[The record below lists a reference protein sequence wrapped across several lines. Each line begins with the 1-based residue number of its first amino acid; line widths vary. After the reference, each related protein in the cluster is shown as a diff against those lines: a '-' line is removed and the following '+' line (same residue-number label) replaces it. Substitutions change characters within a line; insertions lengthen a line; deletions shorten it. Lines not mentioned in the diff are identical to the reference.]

1 MSDRRLVWATLAEL
15 LSQVERSSTSTTG
28 ANGKN
33 GAQLEKLEQEIRKLG
48 KTQYKANM
56 LTESQADRLQAALQS
71 LQKQQSREEQ
81 AIEALI
87 ETEVAE
93 ASQAWLSALLPTL
106 DGLDAAIANGQQY
119 LAQRDK
125 VAQSGKLKPEQVYL
139 VSPADRAKLAN
150 WLEGLR
156 MVRERLL
163 SMLAAEGV
171 TPIPTVGHPF
181 DPYQHVAV
189 EKITADDGAP
199 GIIAAEERRG
209 YRTPAGVLR
218 YAEVVVYG
226 QKTKSL
232 EQEKNKQTV

>member
-1 MSDRRLVWATLAEL
+1 MSDRRLVWATLADL
-15 LSQVERSSTSTTG
+15 LSQVEQKSSAPTTG

-56 LTESQADRLQAALQS
+56 LTESQADRLQSALQS
-71 LQKQQSREEQ
+71 LREQRSREEQ
-81 AIEALI
+81 ALEALI

-93 ASQAWLSALLPTL
+93 AKQAWLSALLPTL
-106 DGLDAAIANGQQY
+106 DGLDAAIANGKQY

-125 VAQSGKLKPEQVYL
+125 VAQSGRLKPEQTYL

-150 WLEGLR
+150 WLDGLR

-163 SMLAAEGV
+163 SMLEAEGV
-171 TPIPTVGHPF
+171 TPIPTVGHKF

-199 GIIAAEERRG
+199 GVIAAEERRG

-218 YAEVVVYG
+218 YAEVVVY
-226 QKTKSL
+226 S
-232 EQEKNKQTV
+232 

>member
-1 MSDRRLVWATLAEL
+1 MSDRRLVWATLADL
-15 LSQVERSSTSTTG
+15 LSQVEKSSTSTTG

-56 LTESQADRLQAALQS
+56 LTESQADRLQSALQS
-71 LQKQQSREEQ
+71 LQEQRSREEQ
-81 AIEALI
+81 ALEALI

-93 ASQAWLSALLPTL
+93 AKQVWLSALLPTL

-125 VAQSGKLKPEQVYL
+125 VAQSGRLKPEQAYL

-150 WLEGLR
+150 WLDGLR

-171 TPIPTVGHPF
+171 TPIPTVGHKF

-199 GIIAAEERRG
+199 GVIAAEERRG

-218 YAEVVVYG
+218 YAEVIVYG
-226 QKTKSL
+226 EKTRNL
-232 EQEKNKQTV
+232 EARKEKQLA